1 MKRLVE
7 SANSKLN
14 SRHSRLGVEY
24 HDALSSSECCHYER
38 DFGWI
43 FQQLGASL
51 APRTWYFLIMLHY
64 ASCCACVCVSHI
76 SSKTDDLSIH
86 DDDIQLVITAR
97 YGLARLE
104 LEAMASKYNYDDDV
118 VKKLVWMCRKAPSAL
133 SPSPSRLKGDF
144 SVSSKR
150 SLTLG
155 KSLSSPRFIHDEIYR
170 HRWVA
175 KGKKASTQSY
185 YNEFGS
191 LYRIGVWRAHSS
203 SSLVPSDTESVLE
216 TFICTLQSCAKR
228 KKFKLLSSV
237 FWLSWCDPTLV
248 RFFLASCRGKR
259 RRKGE
264 TKPFLPNSSSVACRE
279 VSLILKALEYCG
291 GISGGGNKRR
301 KFWCCYNILFIMMT
315 F

>member
-1 MKRLVE
+1 
-7 SANSKLN
+7 
-14 SRHSRLGVEY
+14 
-24 HDALSSSECCHYER
+24 
-38 DFGWI
+38 
-43 FQQLGASL
+43 
-51 APRTWYFLIMLHY
+51 
-64 ASCCACVCVSHI
+64 
-76 SSKTDDLSIH
+76 
-86 DDDIQLVITAR
+86 
-97 YGLARLE
+97 
-104 LEAMASKYNYDDDV
+104 
-118 VKKLVWMCRKAPSAL
+118 MCRKAPSAL

-175 KGKKASTQSY
+175 KGKKAYTQSY

-228 KKFKLLSSV
+228 EKFKLLAFVGFRDAIRHSFASS
-237 FWLSWCDPTLV
+237 L
-248 RFFLASCRGKR
+248 CRVAGKR